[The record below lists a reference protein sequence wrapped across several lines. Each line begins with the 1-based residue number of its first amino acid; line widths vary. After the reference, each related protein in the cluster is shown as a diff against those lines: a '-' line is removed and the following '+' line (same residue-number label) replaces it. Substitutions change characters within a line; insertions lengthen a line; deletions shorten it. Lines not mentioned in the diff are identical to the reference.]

1 MDKKNSKKQINQ
13 NKALLNKNNSKIN
26 KPNLKKIETSI
37 KQKINENIKYNYEN
51 LHQKKLNKN
60 QINNQDQ
67 KKCKEEPKN
76 INVNISKDNS
86 NDEKLTCEIK
96 KPEENSKLNMI
107 KIKKNEQ
114 PKKLDNIIT
123 QEKNFP
129 VTEKYSN
136 SKSYQIINKYK
147 KKTSVYSM
155 PINSEKKYHSFADI
169 KESMRTNMP
178 VLNSNSIFNISD
190 IKTESISF
198 KNSSQESKSDKNP
211 SVNSETYFKKIRNE
225 NLLLIKTFMAKM
237 REENDYFIKSLAKE
251 MTTNLSASL
260 TLTLKEA
267 NTDLV
272 NKIFEKMDNKGKDK
286 SIINQDK
293 TDKLNKK

>member
-1 MDKKNSKKQINQ
+1 MSENNQKKGKKQINQ
-13 NKALLNKNNSKIN
+13 NKVLLNKNNSKIN
-26 KPNLKKIETSI
+26 KTNLKKIGTSI
-37 KQKINENIKYNYEN
+37 KEKINENIKYNYEK
-51 LHQKKLNKN
+51 LHEKKLNKN

-123 QEKNFP
+123 QENNFP

-147 KKTSVYSM
+147 KKASVYSM

-211 SVNSETYFKKIRNE
+211 SVNSETYFEKIRNE
-225 NLLLIKTFMAKM
+225 NLLLIEAFMAKM
-237 REENDYFIKSLAKE
+237 RKENDYLIKSLAKE
-251 MTTNLSASL
+251 MTT
-260 TLTLKEA
+260 TLKEA

>member
-26 KPNLKKIETSI
+26 NPNLKKIETSI
-37 KQKINENIKYNYEN
+37 KEKINENINYNYLK

-60 QINNQDQ
+60 QINYQDQ
-67 KKCKEEPKN
+67 EKWKEEPKN
-76 INVNISKDNS
+76 IDVNILKDNS
-86 NDEKLTCEIK
+86 NYEKLTCEIK

-123 QEKNFP
+123 QENNFP

-147 KKTSVYSM
+147 KKASVYSM

-178 VLNSNSIFNISD
+178 VLNSNNIFNISD

-211 SVNSETYFKKIRNE
+211 SVNSETYFEKIRNE
-225 NLLLIKTFMAKM
+225 NLLLIEAFMAKM
-237 REENDYFIKSLAKE
+237 RKENDYLIKSLAKE
-251 MTTNLSASL
+251 MTT
-260 TLTLKEA
+260 TLKEA

>member
-1 MDKKNSKKQINQ
+1 MNKKNSKKQINQ

-26 KPNLKKIETSI
+26 KTNLKKIGTSI
-37 KQKINENIKYNYEN
+37 KEKINENIKYNYQK
-51 LHQKKLNKN
+51 LHPKKLNKN

-67 KKCKEEPKN
+67 EKSKEEPKN
-76 INVNISKDNS
+76 IDVNISKDNS

-96 KPEENSKLNMI
+96 KPEVKSKLNMI
-107 KIKKNEQ
+107 KIKKSEQ
-114 PKKLDNIIT
+114 LKKLDNIIT

-129 VTEKYSN
+129 VTEKNSK
-136 SKSYQIINKYK
+136 SKSYQIINNHK

-155 PINSEKKYHSFADI
+155 PINSEKKYHSFTDI
-169 KESMRTNMP
+169 KESMSTNMQI
-178 VLNSNSIFNISD
+178 LNSNSIFNIPN
-190 IKTESISF
+190 IKTESITL

-237 REENDYFIKSLAKE
+237 REENGYLIKSLAKE
-251 MTTNLSASL
+251 M

>member
-26 KPNLKKIETSI
+26 NPNLKKIETSI
-37 KQKINENIKYNYEN
+37 KEKINENINYNYLK

-60 QINNQDQ
+60 QINYQDQ
-67 KKCKEEPKN
+67 EKWKEEPKN
-76 INVNISKDNS
+76 IDVNILKDNS
-86 NDEKLTCEIK
+86 NYEKLTCEIK

-123 QEKNFP
+123 QENNFP

-147 KKTSVYSM
+147 KKASVYSM

-178 VLNSNSIFNISD
+178 VLNSNNIFNISD

-211 SVNSETYFKKIRNE
+211 SVNSETYFEKIRNE
-225 NLLLIKTFMAKM
+225 NLLLIEAFMAKM
-237 REENDYFIKSLAKE
+237 RKENDYLIKSLAKE
-251 MTTNLSASL
+251 MTT
-260 TLTLKEA
+260 TLKEA

-286 SIINQDK
+286 SIINQDE

>member
-1 MDKKNSKKQINQ
+1 MSENNQKKGKKQINQ
-13 NKALLNKNNSKIN
+13 NKVLLNKNNSKIN
-26 KPNLKKIETSI
+26 KTNLKKIGTSI
-37 KQKINENIKYNYEN
+37 KEKINENIKYNYEK
-51 LHQKKLNKN
+51 LHEKKLNKN

-86 NDEKLTCEIK
+86 NDGKLTCEIK

-107 KIKKNEQ
+107 KIKKKEQ

-136 SKSYQIINKYK
+136 SKSYQIINKLK

-169 KESMRTNMP
+169 KESMRTNVP

-190 IKTESISF
+190 TKTESISF
-198 KNSSQESKSDKNP
+198 KNFSQESKSDKNP

-237 REENDYFIKSLAKE
+237 REENGYLIKSLAKE
-251 MTTNLSASL
+251 M

>member
-1 MDKKNSKKQINQ
+1 MDKKNNKKQINQ

-26 KPNLKKIETSI
+26 NPNLKKIETSI
-37 KQKINENIKYNYEN
+37 KEKINENINYNYLK

-60 QINNQDQ
+60 QINYQDQ
-67 KKCKEEPKN
+67 EKWKEEPKN
-76 INVNISKDNS
+76 IDVNILKDNS
-86 NDEKLTCEIK
+86 NYEKLTCEIK

-123 QEKNFP
+123 QENNFP

-147 KKTSVYSM
+147 KKASVYSM

-169 KESMRTNMP
+169 KQSMRTNMP
-178 VLNSNSIFNISD
+178 VLNSNNIFNISD
-190 IKTESISF
+190 IKTESITL

-211 SVNSETYFKKIRNE
+211 SVNSETYFEKIRNE
-225 NLLLIKTFMAKM
+225 NLLLIEAFMAKM
-237 REENDYFIKSLAKE
+237 RKENDYLIKSLAKE
-251 MTTNLSASL
+251 MTT
-260 TLTLKEA
+260 TLKEA

>member
-1 MDKKNSKKQINQ
+1 MKRI
-13 NKALLNKNNSKIN
+13 
-26 KPNLKKIETSI
+26 LKKERKKI
-37 KQKINENIKYNYEN
+37 KKGGKIKS
-51 LHQKKLNKN
+51 
-60 QINNQDQ
+60 
-67 KKCKEEPKN
+67 KEEPKN
-76 INVNISKDNS
+76 IDVNISKDNS

-96 KPEENSKLNMI
+96 KPEVKSKLNLI
-107 KIKKNEQ
+107 KIKKSELL
-114 PKKLDNIIT
+114 KKLDNIIT

-136 SKSYQIINKYK
+136 SKSYQIINKHK

-190 IKTESISF
+190 TKTESITL

-237 REENDYFIKSLAKE
+237 REENGYLIKSLAKE
-251 MTTNLSASL
+251 M

>member
-1 MDKKNSKKQINQ
+1 MNKINSKKQINQ

-37 KQKINENIKYNYEN
+37 KEKINENINYNYLK

-60 QINNQDQ
+60 QINYQDQ
-67 KKCKEEPKN
+67 EKWKEEPKN
-76 INVNISKDNS
+76 IDVNS

-136 SKSYQIINKYK
+136 SKSYQIINKHK
-147 KKTSVYSM
+147 KKHLFILCQLIV
-155 PINSEKKYHSFADI
+155 KK
-169 KESMRTNMP
+169 
-178 VLNSNSIFNISD
+178 NI
-190 IKTESISF
+190 I
-198 KNSSQESKSDKNP
+198 
-211 SVNSETYFKKIRNE
+211 
-225 NLLLIKTFMAKM
+225 LLLI
-237 REENDYFIKSLAKE
+237 
-251 MTTNLSASL
+251 
-260 TLTLKEA
+260 
-267 NTDLV
+267 
-272 NKIFEKMDNKGKDK
+272 
-286 SIINQDK
+286 
-293 TDKLNKK
+293 

>member
-26 KPNLKKIETSI
+26 NPNLKKIETSI
-37 KQKINENIKYNYEN
+37 KEKINENINYNYLK

-60 QINNQDQ
+60 QINYQDQ
-67 KKCKEEPKN
+67 EKWKEEPKN
-76 INVNISKDNS
+76 IDVNILKDNS
-86 NDEKLTCEIK
+86 NYEKLTCEIK

-123 QEKNFP
+123 KEKNFP
-129 VTEKYSN
+129 VTKKYSN
-136 SKSYQIINKYK
+136 SKSYQIINKHK

-155 PINSEKKYHSFADI
+155 RINSEKKYHSFADI

-178 VLNSNSIFNISD
+178 VLNSNSIFNIPD
-190 IKTESISF
+190 TKTESITL

>member
-37 KQKINENIKYNYEN
+37 KQKINENIKYNYEK
-51 LHQKKLNKN
+51 LHEKKLNKN

-123 QEKNFP
+123 QENNFP

-147 KKTSVYSM
+147 KKASVYSM

-178 VLNSNSIFNISD
+178 VLNSNNIFNISD
-190 IKTESISF
+190 TKTESITL

-211 SVNSETYFKKIRNE
+211 SVNSETYFEKIRNE
-225 NLLLIKTFMAKM
+225 NLLLIEAFMAKM
-237 REENDYFIKSLAKE
+237 RKENDYLIKSLAKE
-251 MTTNLSASL
+251 MTT
-260 TLTLKEA
+260 TLKEA

-293 TDKLNKK
+293 TDKLNNK